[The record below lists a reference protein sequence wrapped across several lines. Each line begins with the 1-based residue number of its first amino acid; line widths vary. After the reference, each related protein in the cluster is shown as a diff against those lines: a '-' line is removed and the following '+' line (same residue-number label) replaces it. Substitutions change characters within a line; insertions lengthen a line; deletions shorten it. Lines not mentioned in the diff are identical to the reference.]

1 MEELFRL
8 IGKVVVEN
16 DEANRK
22 IDETADKAEKSE
34 SRLSA
39 VGNKIKSGLAA
50 AAKAGAVA
58 IAGMATVAATG
69 FVALS
74 TQAVQCYADYEQLV
88 GGVETLFGAGG
99 QSIDEYA
106 KSIGVSVDEASDK
119 YQDLMTAQDAVMKHA
134 DEAYKTAGLSA
145 NAYMETVTSFSAAL
159 ISSLDGDTVKAASV
173 ADKAIVDMAD
183 NANKM
188 GSSME
193 SIQNAY
199 QGFAKQ
205 NYTMLDNLKLGYGGT
220 KEEMQRL
227 LDDAGKLANQ
237 KFDLSSYAD
246 IVEAIHVVQTNMGI
260 TGTTAKEAA
269 TTIQGSIG
277 TMKAAWT
284 NFLTGMADPDQ
295 DFDALLGN
303 LVDSVVT
310 VADNLIPRI
319 SALLP
324 RLVTGLSQVAQS
336 LAGYLP
342 EIVQELLPALIS
354 GVAALTG
361 ELITAIPIIL
371 QTLVPVLF
379 SSLQDIFSSVGSML
393 GGSGAFSALSS
404 VFSEDFIASMEEWIP
419 YLMDIMQ
426 IFASD
431 TVTAFAGQ
439 IGNLKTMFT
448 ALFNAVQ
455 PLVETALIGLVQA
468 FDTLL
473 VKWDEVFVPLITTV
487 IDIFTSLVST
497 ILTAVT
503 PAITEISNK
512 FQELQQFVNAAIQN
526 AIVPA
531 ISSFINMIQQ
541 LWTENQDKVQKIG
554 ELFSVV
560 FSAIADSVAWFVDTF
575 KNYIYPFMLW
585 LSTFIQENM
594 TTIQAIFQAAFDI
607 IGGIIDFFIALFKGD
622 WEGMWEA
629 VKTVLQSA
637 WDFIVN
643 VFTLIKDFLASVGSA
658 IWSVV
663 QNAWENVYM
672 AIYNKITKIKDS
684 ITNTFTLIKNTVS
697 DIFTSM
703 KNAVAN
709 IFEGIW
715 SAIKGTINKI
725 LGGIETMVNG
735 VVSGIN
741 KLLDGVEAVANAAG
755 ELLGFD
761 PISISLSSVSLPRLA
776 KGAVVTKPT
785 VAEIGEDGAEAIVPL
800 EKNTQWIEKVS
811 AEMQNQG
818 AFGNSS
824 EMLQAITDRLDKLIV
839 LISAICPDLAEE
851 LADLMEGLHLDIDKR
866 EFARLVKE
874 V

>member
-16 DEANRK
+16 EDANKK
-22 IDETADKAEKSE
+22 IDETTDKAEKSE
-34 SRLSA
+34 SKFAA
-39 VGNKIKSGLAA
+39 VGEKIKSGLAT

-58 IAGMATVAATG
+58 IAGLATVAATG
-69 FVALS
+69 LGTLS
-74 TQAVQCYADYEQLV
+74 VKAVQCYADYEQLV

-342 EIVQELLPALIS
+342 EIVQKLLPALIS

-361 ELITAIPIIL
+361 ELITGYPGYITNPCSC
-371 QTLVPVLF
+371 T
-379 SSLQDIFSSVGSML
+379 
-393 GGSGAFSALSS
+393 
-404 VFSEDFIASMEEWIP
+404 VF
-419 YLMDIMQ
+419 
-426 IFASD
+426 
-431 TVTAFAGQ
+431 
-439 IGNLKTMFT
+439 KFT
-448 ALFNAVQ
+448 RYFFKRWFNAWW
-455 PLVETALIGLVQA
+455 
-468 FDTLL
+468 
-473 VKWDEVFVPLITTV
+473 KWCF
-487 IDIFTSLVST
+487 FC
-497 ILTAVT
+497 
-503 PAITEISNK
+503 
-512 FQELQQFVNAAIQN
+512 
-526 AIVPA
+526 
-531 ISSFINMIQQ
+531 
-541 LWTENQDKVQKIG
+541 
-554 ELFSVV
+554 
-560 FSAIADSVAWFVDTF
+560 F
-575 KNYIYPFMLW
+575 KQCF
-585 LSTFIQENM
+585 
-594 TTIQAIFQAAFDI
+594 
-607 IGGIIDFFIALFKGD
+607 
-622 WEGMWEA
+622 
-629 VKTVLQSA
+629 
-637 WDFIVN
+637 
-643 VFTLIKDFLASVGSA
+643 
-658 IWSVV
+658 
-663 QNAWENVYM
+663 
-672 AIYNKITKIKDS
+672 
-684 ITNTFTLIKNTVS
+684 
-697 DIFTSM
+697 
-703 KNAVAN
+703 
-709 IFEGIW
+709 
-715 SAIKGTINKI
+715 
-725 LGGIETMVNG
+725 
-735 VVSGIN
+735 
-741 KLLDGVEAVANAAG
+741 
-755 ELLGFD
+755 
-761 PISISLSSVSLPRLA
+761 
-776 KGAVVTKPT
+776 
-785 VAEIGEDGAEAIVPL
+785 
-800 EKNTQWIEKVS
+800 
-811 AEMQNQG
+811 
-818 AFGNSS
+818 
-824 EMLQAITDRLDKLIV
+824 
-839 LISAICPDLAEE
+839 
-851 LADLMEGLHLDIDKR
+851 
-866 EFARLVKE
+866 
-874 V
+874 